1 MGWGPRVTPLSSAF
15 LGQADTSPRDWGELG
30 GMVVLKEE
38 GDQCSN
44 LPGAPPLPLW
54 ACAMGVGIPS
64 KSQGPALV
72 L

>member
-1 MGWGPRVTPLSSAF
+1 M
-15 LGQADTSPRDWGELG
+15 G